1 MRAVFRYPIPA
12 PFVQD
17 RSLKALDIGYLLTDF
32 VEKGEL
38 LSDTFSASK
47 DDQGRRQNLFRDLSR
62 ILLSLGKMPH
72 PRIGSFTIDRQG
84 FISLSNRPL
93 TLRLQWLENEGIPTD
108 IGRQTTYSMVE
119 SYVLDLLSYH
129 DNRLIHQ
136 PNSINDVEDGRK
148 QMAAIA
154 LMRSVLQQFIVS
166 RRGPFIFTLTD
177 MHQSNIFVDQ
187 DWHITS
193 LIDLEWACSLP
204 VEMQQPPYW
213 ITGRSVDNLT
223 GDALEEFGRV
233 RNEFMTVYQQE
244 EEHFAREGVGRA
256 QIIQKSWQLG
266 GFWYFHALAT
276 TKGFY
281 NLFRQHIQPRF
292 SQDWPYEEVSSFWH
306 QDAEKILES
315 KLDHRQDYLR
325 SLDEAAISQRESTKA
340 ESEQNECS

>member
-1 MRAVFRYPIPA
+1 MRAVFRYPILP

-17 RSLKALDIGYLLTDF
+17 RSLKALGMGYLLIDF

-38 LSDTFSASK
+38 LSDTFSAFK
-47 DDQGRRQNLFRDLSR
+47 DDQRRRQNLFRDLSR
-62 ILLSLGKMPH
+62 ILLSLGKMAH
-72 PRIGSFTIDRQG
+72 PRIGSFTIDHQG

-93 TLRLQWLENEGIPTD
+93 TLRLHWLENEGIPTD
-108 IGRQTTYSMVE
+108 IGRQTTYSTVE

-136 PNSINDVEDGRK
+136 PNSINDVADGRK

-166 RRGPFIFTLTD
+166 RRGPFSFTLTD

-213 ITGRSVDNLT
+213 MTGRDVDDLT
-223 GDALEEFGRV
+223 EDRLEEFGRV
-233 RNEFMTVYQQE
+233 RDEFMTIYQQE
-244 EEHFAREGVGRA
+244 EEHFGGAGFGRA
-256 QIIQKSWQLG
+256 QIMQRSWQLG

-281 NLFRQHIQPRF
+281 NLFLQHIKPRF
-292 SQDWPYEEVSSFWH
+292 SKDLPHEEVSSFWH
-306 QDAEKILES
+306 QDAEQILQS
-315 KLDHRQDYLR
+315 KLDHRQEYLR
-325 SLDEAAISQRESTKA
+325 SLDEAAISQRESTEA
-340 ESEQNECS
+340 ESEQNYM